1 MWVSDLGNTGFSDDS
16 GTVFSYYRMCSHT
29 MERVLILWSVFS
41 YYRMCSLVTLAFL
54 MTPVRKKKGRKKRK
68 KKGGIKRVD
77 VFL

>member
-1 MWVSDLGNTGFSDDS
+1 
-16 GTVFSYYRMCSHT
+16 
-29 MERVLILWSVFS
+29 
-41 YYRMCSLVTLAFL
+41 MCSLVTLAFL